1 MHPQSSSGFRE
12 IAHTADWELEVWAPD
27 LVTLLSQ
34 AARGMYQLTG
44 MTLYTKPRISRY
56 ITLQMLEPETMLI
69 DFLNE
74 LLFLSESE
82 NLGFDHF
89 DLQYKNDQLHAMVQG
104 SKIASM
110 HKEIKAATYH
120 NLTINQTGHGL
131 ITKIVFDV

>member
-27 LVTLLSQ
+27 LITLLSQ

-44 MTLYTKPRISRY
+44 MELSSKPRVSRL
-56 ITLQMLEPETMLI
+56 ITLQKKDPETMLI

-74 LLFLSESE
+74 LLYLVDSE
-82 NLGFDHF
+82 NLAFDHF
-89 DLQYKNDQLHAMVQG
+89 DLQFKNDQLNGQVDGA
-104 SKIASM
+104 KIASIQ
-110 HKEIKAATYH
+110 KEIKAATYH
-120 NLTINQTGHGL
+120 NLIINQTGQGL